1 MRAPRSALGWALPL
15 SYVSLSAVALG
26 QSSDS
31 AAPGSAEAAESTTRT
46 VQTPAGAPPV
56 TVEVVQPP
64 PAVPQVFVP
73 GYPQPGTVLDAHL
86 PSGSRAHAP
95 GETDTFDLRGGPT
108 KSGVVSGTGEA
119 ILLEPQLG
127 SGQPMVVPPIH
138 VVKQGDTLWDLSG
151 QYYQNPWNWPQ
162 VWSYNPQIKDPHW
175 IYPGDQLRLRP
186 GSAVQSALASGGRDG
201 AAAFASIGGPGQGLA
216 RGTIVLRDQGYIGDP
231 KENVWGELVGA
242 REDQML
248 LSEGNEVYMLFRPG
262 VPLKLGEKL
271 TIFLPIRKPPRV
283 PGGRLPPGELVKI
296 IGTVR
301 VDAYNEKDRIARGRI
316 IESLDTIER
325 GAKLGPVGREF
336 TVVPPKTSQ
345 VQVWA
350 RVLTSLTPLVFMA
363 QNQVVFIDRGEEDGL
378 EPGNR
383 LRVLRRGDTWRRNLK
398 TASRMARDRVR
409 MDSRKNVDIETTP
422 LKGNDEK
429 FPYEVVGELLLLKTE
444 KYSSIAMV
452 TQSRRE
458 LVAGDRA
465 LATVGY

>member
-15 SYVSLSAVALG
+15 SYVSISAVALG
-26 QSSDS
+26 QSS
-31 AAPGSAEAAESTTRT
+31 GSAESGGTEAAEAT
-46 VQTPAGAPPV
+46 QATPGGPPV
-56 TVEVVQPP
+56 TVEVVPQP
-64 PAVPQVFVP
+64 APQVFVP
-73 GYPQPGTVLDAHL
+73 GYPQPGTVLDANL

-95 GETDTFDLRGGPT
+95 GETDTFDLHGGSDT
-108 KSGVVSGTGEA
+108 GSKVVTGTGEA

-127 SGQPMVVPPIH
+127 SGQPMVVPSIH

-162 VWSYNPQIKDPHW
+162 VWSYNPQVKDPHW
-175 IYPGDQLRLRP
+175 IYPGDELRLRP
-186 GSAVQSALASGGRDG
+186 GSAIQSALASGAGGGGGTGTGFGG
-201 AAAFASIGGPGQGLA
+201 AGARGQGLTP
-216 RGTIVLRDQGYIGDP
+216 GTIVLRDQGYIGDP

-262 VPLKLGEKL
+262 VSLKPGETL

-283 PGGRLPPGELVKI
+283 PGGRQPPGELVKI

-301 VDAYNEKDRIARGRI
+301 VDAYNEQDRIARGRI

-336 TVVPPKTSQ
+336 SVVPPRQNQ

-378 EPGNR
+378 VAGNR

-409 MDSRKNVDIETTP
+409 IDSRKNVDIESTP
-422 LKGNDEK
+422 LKGDDEK

-444 KYSSIAMV
+444 RYSSIALV

>member
-26 QSSDS
+26 QSSGP
-31 AAPGSAEAAESTTRT
+31 APSGGSEAAEAT
-46 VQTPAGAPPV
+46 QATPGGPPV
-56 TVEVVQPP
+56 TVEVVPP
-64 PAVPQVFVP
+64 PATPPQVFVP

-95 GETDTFDLRGGPT
+95 GETDSFDLHGRSD
-108 KSGVVSGTGEA
+108 SGSTVVTGTGEA

-127 SGQPMVVPPIH
+127 SGQPMVVPSIH

-162 VWSYNPQIKDPHW
+162 VWSLNPQVKDPHW
-175 IYPGDQLRLRP
+175 IYPGDELRLRP
-186 GSAVQSALASGGRDG
+186 GSSIQSALASGAGGGGGGMRLGDTGGR
-201 AAAFASIGGPGQGLA
+201 QGLTP
-216 RGTIVLRDQGYIGDP
+216 GTIVLRDQGYIGDP

-262 VPLKLGEKL
+262 VALKPGETL

-283 PGGRLPPGELVKI
+283 PGGRQPPGELVKI

-301 VDAYNEKDRIARGRI
+301 IDAYNEKDRIARGRI
-316 IESLDTIER
+316 VESLDTIER

-336 TVVPPKTSQ
+336 SVVPPKHNQ

-350 RVLTSLTPLVFMA
+350 RVLTTLTPLVFMA

-409 MDSRKNVDIETTP
+409 MDSRKNVDIESTP
-422 LKGNDEK
+422 LKGDDEK

-444 KYSSIAMV
+444 RYSSIALV

>member
-1 MRAPRSALGWALPL
+1 MRARHSALGWALPL

-26 QSSDS
+26 QSS
-31 AAPGSAEAAESTTRT
+31 APADTGGSEASETAT
-46 VQTPAGAPPV
+46 QNPGAGPPV
-56 TVEVVQPP
+56 TVEVVP
-64 PAVPQVFVP
+64 PAAPAPQVFVP

-95 GETDTFDLRGGPT
+95 GETDTFDLHGGE
-108 KSGVVSGTGEA
+108 SSSQVVTGTGEA

-151 QYYQNPWNWPQ
+151 HYYQNPWNWPQ
-162 VWSYNPQIKDPHW
+162 VWSLNPQVKDPHW
-175 IYPGDQLRLRP
+175 IYPGDELRLRP
-186 GSAVQSALASGGRDG
+186 GSAIQSALSGAGGRGAGLGGADG
-201 AAAFASIGGPGQGLA
+201 LGGQGQGLA

-262 VPLKLGEKL
+262 VPLKPGQTL

-283 PGGRLPPGELVKI
+283 AGGRQPPGELVKI
-296 IGTVR
+296 IGTVQI
-301 VDAYNEKDRIARGRI
+301 DAYNEKDRIARGRI
-316 IESLDTIER
+316 VESLDTIER

-336 TVVPPKTSQ
+336 RVVPPKKNQ
-345 VQVWA
+345 AQVWA
-350 RVLTSLTPLVFMA
+350 RVLTSLTPLVFMS
-363 QNQVVFIDRGEEDGL
+363 QNQVVFIDKGEDDGL
-378 EPGNR
+378 VEGNR

-422 LKGNDEK
+422 LKGDDEK

-444 KYSSIAMV
+444 KYSSIALV

>member
-1 MRAPRSALGWALPL
+1 MRPRHSALGWALPL

-26 QSSDS
+26 QSS
-31 AAPGSAEAAESTTRT
+31 APADTGGSEASETAT
-46 VQTPAGAPPV
+46 QNPGGGPPV
-56 TVEVVQPP
+56 TVEVVQPAA
-64 PAVPQVFVP
+64 PAPQVFVP

-95 GETDTFDLRGGPT
+95 GETDTFDLHGGE
-108 KSGVVSGTGEA
+108 SSSQVVTGTGEA

-162 VWSYNPQIKDPHW
+162 VWSLNPQVKDPHW
-175 IYPGDQLRLRP
+175 IYPGDELRLRP
-186 GSAVQSALASGGRDG
+186 GSAMQSALSGAGDRGAGLGGVDG
-201 AAAFASIGGPGQGLA
+201 LGGQGQGLA

-262 VPLKLGEKL
+262 VPLKPGETL

-283 PGGRLPPGELVKI
+283 AGGRQPPGELVKI
-296 IGTVR
+296 IGTVQI
-301 VDAYNEKDRIARGRI
+301 DAYNEKDRIARGRI

-336 TVVPPKTSQ
+336 RVVPPKKNQ

-350 RVLTSLTPLVFMA
+350 RVLTSLTPLVFMS
-363 QNQVVFIDRGEEDGL
+363 QNQVVFIDKGEDDGL
-378 EPGNR
+378 VEGNR

-422 LKGNDEK
+422 LKGDDEK

-444 KYSSIAMV
+444 KYSSIALV

-465 LATVGY
+465 LATLGY